1 MQMKKATMLATAIA
15 VVAACSR
22 PAESQIADVSGER
35 IRAHVRYLANDLLE
49 GRAPGSRGGDLATEY
64 IATQF
69 ALIGAKPLG
78 DNGTYFQKFQL
89 VGVAP
94 QSSSQL
100 TAIPN
105 SGAPISF
112 RWLDDF
118 VGVTQRQIPN
128 AEFEAPAIF
137 VGHGIVAPEYQWD
150 DYKGVDVKGKVV
162 VFFTGEP
169 PSEDPKF
176 FTGKALTYYGRW
188 TYKFEEATR
197 HGAVA
202 ALIIHT
208 EPTAS
213 YGWATVRGSW
223 GTEEQ
228 EVALAKDQYAMALA
242 GWMTKEMGDKVG
254 ATIGMTADQ
263 MLAAADQRGFTA
275 RELPLKFR
283 GKVPAIVR
291 TVNTSNVVARIEG
304 SDPKL
309 KDEAVIFSAHWDH
322 LGVGEEVNGDKIYN
336 GAADNATGT
345 GMLLEMARAWSE
357 MKEKPKRSAIFA
369 AVGAEEQ
376 GLRGSFFF
384 GQHPPIP
391 AGKIAAALNFDMFLP
406 FGRASD
412 VTVNGAERTTIY
424 PIVENAAKRMD
435 LKISPDARPTAGLY
449 YRSDHFSFARV
460 GIPAFSVE
468 GGEKFVGKPE
478 DFGKQ
483 AVAEFTSKRYHQP
496 ADEYKEDWDFAG
508 MEHYAKFGLL
518 MGVDI
523 ANQDAMPTW
532 KAGDEFLAARQASGV
547 K

>member
-1 MQMKKATMLATAIA
+1 MKRKLSFLLMAML
-15 VVAACSR
+15 VGAACSNT
-22 PAESQIADVSGER
+22 AQSQMAQVSGER
-35 IRAHVRYLANDLLE
+35 IRAHVKFLASDLLE
-49 GRAPGSRGGDLATEY
+49 GRSPGSRGGNLATDY

-78 DNGTYFQKFQL
+78 DNGTYFQKFEL

-94 QSSSQL
+94 QPASQL
-100 TAIPN
+100 TAIPPT
-105 SGAPISF
+105 GAAMHF

-128 AEFEAPAIF
+128 AEFDAPAVF

-169 PSEDPKF
+169 PSTDAKF
-176 FTGKALTYYGRW
+176 FTGPALTYYGRW

-197 HGAVA
+197 QGAVA

-228 EVALAKDQYAMALA
+228 QVALAKDQPSLAFA
-242 GWMTKEMGDKVG
+242 GWMTKEMGDQIG
-254 ATIGMTADQ
+254 ALMGMTADQ
-263 MLAAADQRGFTA
+263 MLATADQRGFQA
-275 RELPLKFR
+275 KELPVHIQ
-283 GKVPAIVR
+283 GKAPAVVR
-291 TVNTSNVVARIEG
+291 TVTTSNVVARIEG

-309 KDEAVIFSAHWDH
+309 NEEAVVFSAHWDH
-322 LGVGEEVNGDKIYN
+322 LGIGEAINGDPIYN
-336 GAADNATGT
+336 GAADNGTGT
-345 GMLLEMARAWSE
+345 GMLLEMARAWAE
-357 MKEKPKRSAIFA
+357 LPQKPRRSVIFVA
-369 AVGAEEQ
+369 AGAEEQ

-384 GQHPPIP
+384 GQHPSIP

-412 VTVNGAERTTIY
+412 VTVNGAERTSFY
-424 PIVENAAKRMD
+424 PIVEAAAQRMA
-435 LKISPDARPTAGLY
+435 LKISPDARPSAGLY

-468 GGEKFVGKPE
+468 GGEKFAGKSE
-478 DFGKQ
+478 EFGKQ
-483 AVAEFTSKRYHQP
+483 AIKEFTGKRYHQP
-496 ADEYKEDWDFAG
+496 ADEYKDDWDFAG
-508 MEHYAKFGLL
+508 MEQYSQFGLL
-518 MGVDI
+518 IGLDV
-523 ANQDAMPTW
+523 ANQDALPTW
-532 KAGDEFLAARQASGV
+532 RAGDEFLAARQASGV

>member
-1 MQMKKATMLATAIA
+1 MKSKLSFLTILLLLSTACTQPAQSQMSLDI
-15 VVAACSR
+15 
-22 PAESQIADVSGER
+22 SGER
-35 IRAHVRYLANDLLE
+35 IRAHVKYLAGDLLE
-49 GRAPGSRGGDLATEY
+49 GRAPGSRGGDLTTEY

-78 DNGTYFQKFQL
+78 DNGTYFQKFEL

-94 QSSSQL
+94 QPTSTL
-100 TAIPN
+100 TAIPTG
-105 SGAPISF
+105 GAPIKF

-118 VGVTQRQIPN
+118 VGVTQKQISN
-128 AEFEAPAIF
+128 AEFSAPAVF
-137 VGHGIVAPEYQWD
+137 VGHGIVAPEYGWD

-176 FTGKALTYYGRW
+176 FTGPALTYYGRW

-197 HGAVA
+197 QGAAA

-228 EVALAKDQYAMALA
+228 EVALAKDEYAMPFA
-242 GWMTKEMGDKVG
+242 GWITKEMGERLG
-254 ATIGMTADQ
+254 STIGMTADQ
-263 MLAAADQRGFTA
+263 MLAEADKRGFQA
-275 RELPLKFR
+275 RELPLRFE
-283 GKVPAIVR
+283 GKVPAVVR
-291 TVNTSNVVARIEG
+291 TVSTSNVVARIDG

-309 KDEAVIFSAHWDH
+309 KEEAVVFSAHWDH
-322 LGVGEEVNGDKIYN
+322 LGIGEEVNGDKIYN

-345 GMLLEMARAWSE
+345 AMILEMARAWAE
-357 MKEKPKRSAIFA
+357 LPQKPKRSAIFVA
-369 AVGAEEQ
+369 AGAEEQ
-376 GLRGSFFF
+376 GLRGSYFW
-384 GQHPPIP
+384 GQHPSIP
-391 AGKIAAALNFDMFLP
+391 AGKVAAALNFDMFLP
-406 FGRASD
+406 FGRATD
-412 VTVNGAERTTIY
+412 VTVNGSERTTIY
-424 PIVENAAKRMD
+424 PIVEAAAKRMG
-435 LKISPDARPTAGLY
+435 LTISPDARPSAGLY

-468 GGEKFVGKPE
+468 GGEKFVGKSE
-478 DFGKQ
+478 QFGKD
-483 AVAEFTSKRYHQP
+483 AIKEFTDKRYHQP
-496 ADEYKEDWDFAG
+496 ADEYKDDWDFAG
-508 MEHYAKFGLL
+508 MEQYSQFGMLI
-518 MGVDI
+518 GIDV

-532 KAGDEFLAARQASGV
+532 RSGDEFLPPRQASGV